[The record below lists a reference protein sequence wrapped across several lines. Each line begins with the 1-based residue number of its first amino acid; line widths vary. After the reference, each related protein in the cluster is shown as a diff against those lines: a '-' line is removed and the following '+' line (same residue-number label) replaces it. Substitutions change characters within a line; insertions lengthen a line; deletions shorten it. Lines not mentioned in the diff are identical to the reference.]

1 LFRFYGY
8 FAAAYGTI
16 WFGMVVI
23 AVLGRKH
30 VNAGEFGLWGFPV
43 IALFYAAIRIGSAND
58 LEAEVWELRQ
68 RVQELEE
75 QLEEDRHP

>member
-1 LFRFYGY
+1 MFRFYGH

-16 WFGMVVI
+16 WLGMLLI

-43 IALFYAAIRIGSAND
+43 IALFYALIRSGSAND
-58 LEAEVWELRQ
+58 LEDEVWELRQ

-75 QLEEDRHP
+75 QLGEERDH